1 MRLPERGENQVRIG
15 VALAVPEPHG
25 SRLQDARA
33 AFGDPLASAI
43 PPHVTLLGPTVVD
56 VDDIAAVDD
65 HLAEVGR
72 AHRPFTVHLRGTGTF
87 RPAEAGGP
95 SMGEIKMKK
104 FMAAAVAG
112 FGFAL
117 AAASAQAQAP
127 QTLGQ
132 VKSRGILNCG
142 SNTGLAGFGVPD
154 AQGNWTG
161 LDVDFCRAIAATIF
175 NDPTKVKFIPLSA
188 KDRFTAL
195 QSGEVDVLVRNTTW
209 TLSRDSQMGLIFAGV
224 NYYDGQGFMVRKSL
238 GISSALELSGAS
250 VCVQTGTTTEL
261 NLADYFR
268 ANGMQFNPVV
278 FEKSDEVVQAYDA
291 GRCDAFTTDA
301 SGLYAERL
309 KLTNPADHMV
319 LPEIISKEP
328 LGPVVRQGD
337 DKWLTIV
344 KWTHFAMLNAEEAG
358 VTSANVDEMKSS
370 DNPDIK
376 RLLGTEGTF
385 GEPMG
390 LSNDWAANV
399 IKTVGNYG
407 EVFDRNVG
415 PDTPLGISR
424 GLNALWTKGGLQY
437 GMPVR

>member
-1 MRLPERGENQVRIG
+1 MKTNILPWLVAAALG
-15 VALAVPEPHG
+15 VAAT
-25 SRLQDARA
+25 A
-33 AFGDPLASAI
+33 
-43 PPHVTLLGPTVVD
+43 
-56 VDDIAAVDD
+56 
-65 HLAEVGR
+65 
-72 AHRPFTVHLRGTGTF
+72 
-87 RPAEAGGP
+87 
-95 SMGEIKMKK
+95 
-104 FMAAAVAG
+104 
-112 FGFAL
+112 
-117 AAASAQAQAP
+117 AQAD
-127 QTLGQ
+127 TLDD
-132 VKSRGILNCG
+132 VKAKGFLQCG
-142 SNTGLAGFGVPD
+142 ANTGLLGFGSPD
-154 AQGNWTG
+154 DKGEWKG
-161 LDVDFCRAIAATIF
+161 FDVDFCRAIAVAIF
-175 NDPTKVKFIPLSA
+175 NDPTKVKFTPLTA
-188 KDRFTAL
+188 KERFTAL

-268 ANGMQFNPVV
+268 ANGMTFNPVV

-344 KWTHFAMLNAEEAG
+344 KWTHYAMLNAEEAG
-358 VTSANVDEMKSS
+358 VTSANVDQMKTS

-376 RLLGTEGTF
+376 RLLGTEGAF

-390 LSNDWAANV
+390 LANDWAANV

-437 GMPVR
+437 GAPIR